1 MPRAALAW
9 LGLVGF
15 LAVFA
20 PLVAN
25 SNPLLLREL
34 DASGAVRRTWS
45 PLFALLT
52 PVDVLLMVGAIVGTA
67 ILALPARAPRRL
79 RGGIVL
85 VVALQAALSVIAA
98 SVGGERSP
106 AGWAGLAALVGV
118 PFLVLNP
125 IPSFPRRA
133 LCVASVAG
141 VVALVGIRFG
151 TERLPQFD
159 RWPQMEAAGEATA
172 IYTLIPWSPTH
183 RRTELYV
190 RDPGTRLEDHAESER
205 GTPIGRRPLFLGSDG
220 FNSEVAS
227 QLIHGC
233 RLSISVGF
241 VSTGLAVLIGV
252 TLGALMGYF
261 GGLLDL
267 FLYRVVEIFM
277 AIPVLFLLIAT
288 AGLLPDR
295 STYAMMAVIGLVS
308 WTGAA
313 RFTRAEFLKLR
324 RQEFVQAAEC
334 LGLPLRSILF
344 RHMLPNG
351 VTPVLVDAS
360 FAIAAAILAEA
371 TLSFLGL
378 GPTDQASWGRLLS
391 GAISTSGTFKWWL
404 SILPGMAIFLTV
416 LSYNVLGEALRD
428 AIDPKLR
435 KVPL

>member
-1 MPRAALAW
+1 MPKAALAW
-9 LGLVGF
+9 LSLVAF
-15 LAVFA
+15 LAIFA
-20 PLVAN
+20 PLLAN

-34 DASGAVRRTWS
+34 DAAGAVRRTWS
-45 PLFALLT
+45 PLLTLLT
-52 PVDVLLMVGAIVGTA
+52 PVDVLLMIGAIVGA
-67 ILALPARAPRRL
+67 VILLLPARSSRRL
-79 RGGIVL
+79 RGGIL
-85 VVALQAALSVIAA
+85 LAAALQSACSIIIAGA
-98 SVGGERSP
+98 SGDRSP
-106 AGWAGLAALVGV
+106 AGWVGLSLLVGL
-118 PFLVLNP
+118 PFLLVNP
-125 IPSFPRRA
+125 VPSVWRRV
-133 LCVASVAG
+133 LCVACVAG
-141 VVALVGIRFG
+141 SVALVGIGFG
-151 TERLPQFD
+151 SDRLPQFD

-172 IYTLIPWSPTH
+172 IYTLIPWSPAH

-190 RDPGTRLEDHAESER
+190 REPGTRVEDHVELER
-205 GTPIGRRPLFLGSDG
+205 GTPLGRRPLYLGSDG

-227 QLIHGC
+227 QLVHGC

-261 GGLLDL
+261 GGWLDL
-267 FLYRVVEIFM
+267 LLYRVVEIFM
-277 AIPVLFLLIAT
+277 AIPVLFLLIAA

-313 RFTRAEFLKLR
+313 RYTRAEFLKLR

-334 LGLPLRSILF
+334 LGLPLRSVLF

-351 VTPVLVDAS
+351 VTPVLVDSS

-435 KVPL
+435 KAAL